1 MVKPSIR
8 ETFIISII
16 KSIVDGTYKIGDRIP
31 PERDL
36 ATSMGISRIIVH
48 AGIVELNAKGL
59 LRIVPRK
66 GTFVNDYKLHGNMDL
81 LSVLLSES
89 TKLDAEIVTSLFD
102 ARRLLEVEF
111 ASLAALKRTDDNLEK
126 LAELIKHEKEAKNID
141 EMSKYDFS
149 FHHEIAH
156 ATKNSIYPL
165 IIKSM
170 EKTYCSFVQ
179 EFYSYLPDWNV
190 VISSHEALYSA
201 IKSHNQLMAV
211 KIMMDILEFGES
223 HISW

>member
-1 MVKPSIR
+1 MSKQSIR
-8 ETFIISII
+8 ETFIKTII
-16 KSIVDGTYKIGDRIP
+16 KNIVDGTYRIGDRIP

-36 ATSMGISRIIVH
+36 SISMGISRIIVH

-81 LSVLLSES
+81 LSVMLSE
-89 TKLDAEIVTSLFD
+89 TTTLDEDIVQSMFD
-102 ARRLLEVEF
+102 ARKLLEVEF
-111 ASLAALKRTDDNLEK
+111 ASLAALKWTEDNLER
-126 LAELIKHEKEAKNID
+126 LNQIIIAEKNSKNLD
-141 EMSKYDFS
+141 EISANDFS
-149 FHHEIAH
+149 FHHELAH

-170 EKTYCSFVQ
+170 EKTYISFVQ
-179 EFYSYLPDWNV
+179 DFYSTIPDWNI
-190 VISSHEALYSA
+190 VISSHEALLNA

-211 KIMMDILEFGES
+211 KIMLDILEFGEAQRTQ
-223 HISW
+223 